1 MAKIKR
7 KAKNSKIGYWTITG
21 LSVGL
26 LFGVMQGNAALG
38 MGIGTAVGII
48 IDLYADGTKGGK
60 KK

>member
-1 MAKIKR
+1 MAKTQK
-7 KAKNSKIGYWTITG
+7 KAKNLKIGYWTITG

-48 IDLYADGTKGGK
+48 IDLYAGCMKGGRK
-60 KK
+60 K